1 MKNTEKLGIETF
13 EKNFNCKIP
22 SELKRQYDCSITDKE
37 LNGLLL
43 SKRSKRNKKGY
54 MCCSSCHTSLLNNK
68 NVKGP
73 PRYSIANGFLI
84 GHIPENVMEEID
96 ITELVSAMIAPI
108 RPFSYALSFSGGA
121 LKTLKGHHTFFE
133 NNVGHIGSVLNNY
146 LKTGANPNVYCIM
159 CGRFTPIQ
167 RQQARLKCLL
177 DSEKFLKLLE
187 WFINFSGH
195 SDFVTVVKP
204 KDCPQPIIIEDEP
217 NENTVDNETDPSI
230 ENKYEGAKYYFPSA
244 YEPNT
249 DSGIFKSQEAFAT
262 AMLNGTTPTLL
273 FHGGEFVK
281 GHKIPMHSMFPIQF
295 PFGLGGLEMKRPTNI
310 SEEECLRHYM
320 NLSLPQFH
328 CQDFILVLLGMY
340 HRLKS
345 FQTGMIQCKSKMRN
359 GISFAE
365 VISNLSKEDI
375 LKAAQRRDNGVAY
388 SPNNMASRFL
398 NSISTSCR
406 PVGHS
411 NEAAKYARRQFF
423 SLWVRFGAPSLFYTI
438 TPDDECSFRVRLYA
452 NGGKQVRYLDSK
464 CFVLFYINITYK
476 VVIFYY

>member
-1 MKNTEKLGIETF
+1 M
-13 EKNFNCKIP
+13 
-22 SELKRQYDCSITDKE
+22 
-37 LNGLLL
+37 
-43 SKRSKRNKKGY
+43 
-54 MCCSSCHTSLLNNK
+54 
-68 NVKGP
+68 
-73 PRYSIANGFLI
+73 
-84 GHIPENVMEEID
+84 
-96 ITELVSAMIAPI
+96 
-108 RPFSYALSFSGGA
+108 
-121 LKTLKGHHTFFE
+121 
-133 NNVGHIGSVLNNY
+133 GHIGSVLNNY

-328 CQDFILVLLGMY
+328 RQDFILVLLGMY
-340 HRLKS
+340 H
-345 FQTGMIQCKSKMRN
+345 
-359 GISFAE
+359 
-365 VISNLSKEDI
+365 
-375 LKAAQRRDNGVAY
+375 
-388 SPNNMASRFL
+388 
-398 NSISTSCR
+398 
-406 PVGHS
+406 
-411 NEAAKYARRQFF
+411 
-423 SLWVRFGAPSLFYTI
+423 
-438 TPDDECSFRVRLYA
+438 
-452 NGGKQVRYLDSK
+452 
-464 CFVLFYINITYK
+464 
-476 VVIFYY
+476 